1 MGAQAFTV
9 YDTLARGAALHR
21 DAPALIQGPRQW
33 SFRQLLERADS
44 LAAGLAGLGLAKG
57 DRVCI
62 LAQNDVAYVDL
73 YGACARQGII
83 AYPVNWR
90 LTGPEVE
97 RVLER
102 AAPAMMVADA
112 STLPVVGE
120 WPRTQR
126 ALAHWY
132 QFGDAPA
139 PGFKALSSLYTE
151 GPPPPAADVSAD
163 DPFAVISTAAVDV
176 IPRGAVL
183 THANVLTAS
192 LVVIAAL
199 GFTAADRYLLALPL
213 FHITALGNFVTH
225 LHAGGASVL
234 VARYEAEEA
243 VRLVDAHR
251 VSHVSDFP
259 PVLASLLDAAQK
271 LGSKLPS
278 LTHVSGLDAPPTI
291 QRLHDETQAQFW
303 TGFGQSETSGFVS
316 IQRVRDKPGAAG
328 RPISVCRVRLVDD
341 YDREVPVG
349 APGEIVVRG
358 PVVFQGYFGQPDV
371 TAYTLRNGWHHTGDV
386 GRFDD
391 DGWLYYV
398 RRKPEKE
405 LIKPGGENV
414 YPAEVESV
422 IVQMDGVS
430 AACVFGV
437 PDVKWGEAIKAVVEV
452 QPADRYTAQQ
462 IGDFVVSKIARFKR
476 PSRVVFADALPR
488 TADGAVDREAVKA
501 RWGAD
506 PA

>member
-1 MGAQAFTV
+1 MGAQAFTI
-9 YDTLARGAALHR
+9 YDMMARGAALYR
-21 DAPALIQGPRQW
+21 DAPALIQGPQQW

-44 LAAGLAGLGLAKG
+44 LAAGLGGLGLARG
-57 DRVCI
+57 DRICI

-73 YGACARQGII
+73 YAACARLGVI
-83 AYPVNWR
+83 AYPINWR
-90 LTGPEVE
+90 LTAPEVE
-97 RVLER
+97 RVVER
-102 AAPAMMVADA
+102 ADPKMMVADA
-112 STLPVVGE
+112 STLSVVGD

-126 ALAHWY
+126 SLAHWY
-132 QFGDAPA
+132 QFGAA
-139 PGFKALSSLYTE
+139 PGPGFQALSSLYRE
-151 GPPPPAADVSAD
+151 GAAPPVADVSSD

-192 LVVIAAL
+192 LVVIATL

-213 FHITALGNFVTH
+213 FHITALGNLVAH
-225 LHAGGASVL
+225 MHAGGASVV
-234 VARYEAEEA
+234 VARFDADEA
-243 VRLVDAHR
+243 VRLIDAHQ
-251 VSHVSDFP
+251 VTHVSDFP
-259 PVLASLLDAAQK
+259 PVLSNLLDAAQK

-278 LTHVSGLDAPPTI
+278 LKHVSGLDAPPTN
-291 QRLHDETQAQFW
+291 QRLHAETQAQFW

-316 IQRVRDKPGAAG
+316 IQRVRDNPGAAG
-328 RPISVCRVRLVDD
+328 KPIPVCRVRLVDD
-341 YDREVPVG
+341 YDRDVPVG
-349 APGEIVVRG
+349 TPGEIVVRG

-386 GRFDD
+386 GRFDE

-430 AACVFGV
+430 SVCVYGV

-452 QPADRYTAQQ
+452 RPADRYTAQQ

-476 PSRVVFADALPR
+476 PSRVVFTEALPR
-488 TADGAVDREAVKA
+488 TAEGGVDRDAVKA
-501 RWGAD
+501 RWGDA
-506 PA
+506 

>member
-9 YDTLARGAALHR
+9 YDMMARSAALYR
-21 DAPALIQGPRQW
+21 DAPALIQGPGQW
-33 SFRQLLERADS
+33 SFRQLLERADA
-44 LAAGLAGLGLAKG
+44 LAAGLTGLGLSKG

-62 LAQNDVAYVDL
+62 LAQNDTAYVDL

-83 AYPVNWR
+83 AYPINWR
-90 LTGPEVE
+90 LAAPEVE

-102 AAPAMMVADA
+102 EAPKMMVADA

-126 ALAHWY
+126 TVAHWY

-139 PGFKALSSLYTE
+139 PGFKALSGLYKE
-151 GPPPPAADVSAD
+151 GAPPPAADVSAD

-192 LVVIAAL
+192 LVVIATL

-213 FHITALGNFVTH
+213 FHVTALGNLVAH
-225 LHAGGASVL
+225 LHAGGAGV
-234 VARYEAEEA
+234 VMARFDAEEA
-243 VRLVDAHR
+243 VRLIDAHR
-251 VSHVSDFP
+251 VTHVSDFP

-271 LGSKLPS
+271 LGSKLSS

-291 QRLHDETQAQFW
+291 ERLHAETQAQFW

-316 IQRVRDKPGAAG
+316 IQRARDRPGAAG
-328 RPISVCRVRLVDD
+328 KPIPVCRVRVVDD
-341 YDREVPVG
+341 DDRDVPVG
-349 APGEIVVRG
+349 TPGEIVVRG
-358 PVVFQGYFGQPDV
+358 PVVFQGYFGQPEV

-398 RRKPEKE
+398 KRKPEKE

-422 IVQMDGVS
+422 IVQMDGISGV
-430 AACVFGV
+430 CVYGV

-452 QPADRYTAQQ
+452 RPTDRYTAQQ

-476 PSRVVFADALPR
+476 PSRVVFTEALPR
-488 TADGAVDREAVKA
+488 TADGGVDRDAVKA
-501 RWGAD
+501 RWGNE
-506 PA
+506 